1 LNKLISK
8 EKFELA
14 DPNAQIV
21 DNLDAFIDIL
31 PQEIAE
37 TLRKRED
44 IGELV
49 EVILDLGRNPEARF
63 PGQNVVLSD
72 VEVTRE
78 QIAQVVEN
86 VGHFGDD
93 NRAGIE
99 RTLHRISVMRNRAG
113 EAVGLTCRVG
123 RAVFG
128 SVRLIEDLIRLGK
141 SVLILGRPGV
151 GKTTILR
158 ETARVLAD
166 EAGKR
171 VVVVDTSNE
180 IAGDG
185 DVPHPAIGRA
195 RRMQVANTS
204 LQHNVMIE
212 GVENHMPEVIVID
225 EMSTELEALAARTI
239 AERGVQLVATAHG
252 NTLANVVSNPTLAD
266 LVGGMQTVTLG
277 DIEARRRRT
286 QKTVLERKHD
296 PTFDIVVEIRERNSV
311 AIHPEVG
318 TAVDRMLRGISIPQ
332 EARRLQPDG
341 RVETEVEEMPG
352 TESEFMPAPFEI
364 NEVGRRRPR
373 RDPERD
379 RGRERR
385 ERAPRNAN
393 GNGNGRSEL
402 DLSEFDEPSEPP
414 KQIVTKVFPFGIP
427 KTAITDVVDETDAPV
442 QVVDF
447 ADAGEIFVTTK
458 SHYSRRPTAIRKA
471 ERDGVMVHVLRRGT
485 KEQIRQFLKRFSQE
499 KVSASRVL
507 DSDLDEA
514 TQSGRSRE
522 ALKETEA
529 AISRIVS
536 GEQRVELMSQPPY
549 VRRLQHGLAARN
561 NLGSASMGR
570 EPSRRVVIR
579 RRKR

>member
-1 LNKLISK
+1 M
-8 EKFELA
+8 FELV
-14 DPNAQIV
+14 DPNAQVV
-21 DNLDAFIDIL
+21 DNLEAFIEIF
-31 PQEIAE
+31 PAEIATALGE
-37 TLRKRED
+37 RKD
-44 IGELV
+44 IGDLL
-49 EVILDLGRNPEARF
+49 EVVLDLGRPPEARF
-63 PGQNVVLSD
+63 PSEQVSLSD
-72 VEVTRE
+72 IEVTHD
-78 QIAQVVEN
+78 QIAPVVDH

-99 RTLHRISVMRNRAG
+99 RTLHRISVLRNRAG
-113 EAVGLTCRVG
+113 EPVGLTCRVG
-123 RAVFG
+123 RAVYG
-128 SVRLIEDLIRLGK
+128 SVRLIEDLVRSGK

-166 EAGKR
+166 EADKR

-252 NTLANVVSNPTLAD
+252 NTLSNVVSNPTLSD
-266 LVGGMQTVTLG
+266 LVGGTQTVTLG

-296 PTFDIVVEIRERNSV
+296 PTFDIVVEIRERNV
-311 AIHPEVG
+311 VTVHPEVG
-318 TAVDRMLRGISIPQ
+318 IAVDRMLRGISIPQ
-332 EARRLQPDG
+332 EERRLQPDG
-341 RVETEVEEMPG
+341 SVETQIEEIPG
-352 TESEFMPAPFEI
+352 TESEFTPAPFEVGD
-364 NEVGRRRPR
+364 VGRNRSGRGGGGS
-373 RDPERD
+373 RDWPDQAD
-379 RGRERR
+379 RIRGGYEPG
-385 ERAPRNAN
+385 EVSGQFDDADAPK
-393 GNGNGRSEL
+393 
-402 DLSEFDEPSEPP
+402 PV
-414 KQIVTKVFPFGIP
+414 VTKVFPFGIP
-427 KTAITDVVDETDAPV
+427 KSAINEIIAETNSPV
-442 QVVDF
+442 AVVDF
-447 ADAGEIFVTTK
+447 ADAAEIFVTTK
-458 SHYSRRPTAIRKA
+458 SHYSRRPTAVRRA

-485 KEQIRQFLKRFSQE
+485 KEQIKQFLKRFSQNRIR
-499 KVSASRVL
+499 AQNGINA
-507 DSDLDEA
+507 DYDDLE
-514 TQSGRSRE
+514 QGGRARE
-522 ALKETEA
+522 ALKETES
-529 AISRIVS
+529 AIGRVVS
-536 GEQRVELMSQPPY
+536 GERRVELMAQPPF

-579 RRKR
+579 RLKR

>member
-1 LNKLISK
+1 M
-8 EKFELA
+8 FELV
-14 DPNAQIV
+14 DPNAQVV
-21 DNLDAFIDIL
+21 DNLEAFIEIF
-31 PQEIAE
+31 PAEIAAALGE
-37 TLRKRED
+37 QKD
-44 IGELV
+44 IGDLL
-49 EVILDLGRNPEARF
+49 EVVLDLGRPPEARF
-63 PGQNVVLSD
+63 PSEQVSLSD
-72 VEVTRE
+72 IEVTHD
-78 QIAQVVEN
+78 QIAHVVDH

-99 RTLHRISVMRNRAG
+99 RTLHRISVLRNRAG
-113 EAVGLTCRVG
+113 EPVGLTCRVG
-123 RAVFG
+123 RAVYG
-128 SVRLIEDLIRLGK
+128 SVRLIEDLVRSGK

-166 EAGKR
+166 EADKR

-252 NTLANVVSNPTLAD
+252 NTLSNVVSNPTLSD
-266 LVGGMQTVTLG
+266 LVGGTQTVTLG

-296 PTFDIVVEIRERNSV
+296 PTFDIVVEIRERNV
-311 AIHPEVG
+311 VTVHPEVG
-318 TAVDRMLRGISIPQ
+318 IAVDRMLRGISIPQ
-332 EARRLQPDG
+332 EERRLQPDG
-341 RVETEVEEMPG
+341 SVETQIEEIPG
-352 TESEFMPAPFEI
+352 TESEFTPAPFEVGD
-364 NEVGRRRPR
+364 VGRNRSGRGGGGS
-373 RDPERD
+373 RDWPDQAD
-379 RGRERR
+379 RIRGGYEPG
-385 ERAPRNAN
+385 EVSGQFDDADAPK
-393 GNGNGRSEL
+393 
-402 DLSEFDEPSEPP
+402 PV
-414 KQIVTKVFPFGIP
+414 VTKVFPFGIP
-427 KTAITDVVDETDAPV
+427 KSAINEIIAETNSPV
-442 QVVDF
+442 AVVDF
-447 ADAGEIFVTTK
+447 ADAAEIFVTTK
-458 SHYSRRPTAIRKA
+458 SHYSRRPTAVRRA

-485 KEQIRQFLKRFSQE
+485 KEQIKQFLKRFSQNRIR
-499 KVSASRVL
+499 AQNGINA
-507 DSDLDEA
+507 DYDDLE
-514 TQSGRSRE
+514 QGGRARE
-522 ALKETEA
+522 ALKETES
-529 AISRIVS
+529 AIGRVVS
-536 GEQRVELMSQPPY
+536 GERRVELMAQPPF

-579 RRKR
+579 RLKR

>member
-1 LNKLISK
+1 M
-8 EKFELA
+8 FELV
-14 DPNAQIV
+14 DPNAQVV
-21 DNLDAFIDIL
+21 DNLEAFIEIF
-31 PQEIAE
+31 PAEIAAALGE
-37 TLRKRED
+37 RKD
-44 IGELV
+44 IGDLL
-49 EVILDLGRNPEARF
+49 EVVLDLGRPPEARF
-63 PGQNVVLSD
+63 PSGQVSLSD
-72 VEVTRE
+72 IEVTHD
-78 QIAQVVEN
+78 QIAHVVDH

-99 RTLHRISVMRNRAG
+99 RTLHRISVLRNRAG
-113 EAVGLTCRVG
+113 EPVGLTCRVG
-123 RAVFG
+123 RAVYG
-128 SVRLIEDLIRLGK
+128 SVRLIEDLVRSGK

-166 EAGKR
+166 EADKR

-252 NTLANVVSNPTLAD
+252 NTLSNVVSNPTLSD
-266 LVGGMQTVTLG
+266 LVGGTQTVTLG

-296 PTFDIVVEIRERNSV
+296 PTFDIVVEIRERNV
-311 AIHPEVG
+311 VTVHPEVG
-318 TAVDRMLRGISIPQ
+318 IAVDRMLRGISIPQ
-332 EARRLQPDG
+332 EERRLQPDG
-341 RVETEVEEMPG
+341 SVETQIEEIPG
-352 TESEFMPAPFEI
+352 TESEFTPAPFEVGD
-364 NEVGRRRPR
+364 VGRNRSGRGGGGS
-373 RDPERD
+373 RDWPDQAD
-379 RGRERR
+379 RIRGGYEPG
-385 ERAPRNAN
+385 EVSGQFDDADAPK
-393 GNGNGRSEL
+393 
-402 DLSEFDEPSEPP
+402 PV
-414 KQIVTKVFPFGIP
+414 VTKVFPFGIP
-427 KTAITDVVDETDAPV
+427 KSAINEIIAETNSPV
-442 QVVDF
+442 AVVDF
-447 ADAGEIFVTTK
+447 ADAAEIFVTTK
-458 SHYSRRPTAIRKA
+458 SHYSRRPTAVRRA

-485 KEQIRQFLKRFSQE
+485 KEQIKQFLKRFSQNRIR
-499 KVSASRVL
+499 AQNGINA
-507 DSDLDEA
+507 DYDDLE
-514 TQSGRSRE
+514 QGGRARE
-522 ALKETEA
+522 ALKETES
-529 AISRIVS
+529 AIGRVVS
-536 GEQRVELMSQPPY
+536 GERRVELMAQPPF

-579 RRKR
+579 RLKR

>member
-1 LNKLISK
+1 
-8 EKFELA
+8 
-14 DPNAQIV
+14 
-21 DNLDAFIDIL
+21 
-31 PQEIAE
+31 
-37 TLRKRED
+37 
-44 IGELV
+44 
-49 EVILDLGRNPEARF
+49 
-63 PGQNVVLSD
+63 LSD
-72 VEVTRE
+72 IEVTHD
-78 QIAQVVEN
+78 QIAHVVDH

-99 RTLHRISVMRNRAG
+99 RTLHRISVLRNRAG
-113 EAVGLTCRVG
+113 EPVGLTCRVG
-123 RAVFG
+123 RAVYG
-128 SVRLIEDLIRLGK
+128 SVRLIEDLVRSGK

-166 EAGKR
+166 EADKR

-252 NTLANVVSNPTLAD
+252 NTLSNVVSNPTLSD
-266 LVGGMQTVTLG
+266 LVGGTQTVTLG

-296 PTFDIVVEIRERNSV
+296 PTFDIVVEIRERNV
-311 AIHPEVG
+311 VTVHPEVG
-318 TAVDRMLRGISIPQ
+318 IAVDRMLRGISIPQ
-332 EARRLQPDG
+332 EERRLQPDG
-341 RVETEVEEMPG
+341 SVETQIEEIPG
-352 TESEFMPAPFEI
+352 TESEFTPAPFEVGD
-364 NEVGRRRPR
+364 VGRNRSGRGGGGS
-373 RDPERD
+373 RDWPDQAD
-379 RGRERR
+379 RIRGGYEPG
-385 ERAPRNAN
+385 EVSGQFDDADAPK
-393 GNGNGRSEL
+393 
-402 DLSEFDEPSEPP
+402 PV
-414 KQIVTKVFPFGIP
+414 VTKVFPFGIP
-427 KTAITDVVDETDAPV
+427 KSAINEIIVETNSPV
-442 QVVDF
+442 AVVDF
-447 ADAGEIFVTTK
+447 ADAAEIFVTTK
-458 SHYSRRPTAIRKA
+458 SHYSRRPTAVRRA

-485 KEQIRQFLKRFSQE
+485 KEQIKQFLKRFSQNRIP
-499 KVSASRVL
+499 AQNGINA
-507 DSDLDEA
+507 DYDDLE
-514 TQSGRSRE
+514 QGGRARE
-522 ALKETEA
+522 ALKETES
-529 AISRIVS
+529 AIGRVVS
-536 GEQRVELMSQPPY
+536 GERRVELMAQPPF

-561 NLGSASMGR
+561 NLGSASMGK